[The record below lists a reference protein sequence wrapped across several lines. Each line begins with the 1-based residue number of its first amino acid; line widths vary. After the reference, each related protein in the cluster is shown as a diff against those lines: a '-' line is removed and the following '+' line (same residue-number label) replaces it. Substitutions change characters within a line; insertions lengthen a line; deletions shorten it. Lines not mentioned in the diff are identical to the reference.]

1 MNKSHNRGIYT
12 DLITQYIAYKRSLGF
27 KMDDTDERL
36 RRFDRLTIE
45 RGENSIGISK
55 ELFDAWITIGSIESD
70 YNRCHRIC
78 ILKGFSIYLQQLG
91 YESYI
96 PKLNKCRSNYIPYIY
111 TKAEI
116 NAILHECDKLILK
129 KSNIPSCKFA
139 MPALIRMLYGTGIRV
154 GEAIKLT
161 HRDVDLNTEV
171 LILRECKNG
180 QDRLVPMSLSLREVC
195 KDYIANKQMV
205 GLSVEDD
212 DVFFTKN
219 NGERCNV
226 ITVYTLFRT
235 VLLRAGIGHGGRGKG
250 PRLHDLRHTFCV
262 YALAKMSEDGM
273 DLYYSLPILMTYV
286 GHKSLEATN
295 RYVRMVKDMYP
306 KLLSQV
312 NEFYKCVFPEIEV

>member
-161 HRDVDLNTEV
+161 HRDVDLNTGV

-212 DVFFTKN
+212 DVFDELLNLTKLI
-219 NGERCNV
+219 EKYQFKVKKIQVDEKTMDLTIYIRRLSV
-226 ITVYTLFRT
+226 EL
-235 VLLRAGIGHGGRGKG
+235 GRG
-250 PRLHDLRHTFCV
+250 DQ
-262 YALAKMSEDGM
+262 LAEKMSDLADMLPVIRKKRGKLDMSQYMEDGN
-273 DLYYSLPILMTYV
+273 YSFKET
-286 GHKSLEATN
+286 E
-295 RYVRMVKDMYP
+295 
-306 KLLSQV
+306 
-312 NEFYKCVFPEIEV
+312 